1 MGLGGG
7 SRGTTHPRSSEGRWS
22 PNQGSCGFERM
33 SVMALKEQVF
43 GSYATICPTTL
54 VEYESYAYKII
65 YYHTLYEVL

>member
-1 MGLGGG
+1 
-7 SRGTTHPRSSEGRWS
+7 
-22 PNQGSCGFERM
+22 
-33 SVMALKEQVF
+33 MALKEQVF